1 MKGEGPE
8 RASTDTPI
16 GKRPPARA
24 VIRSRPYRASV
35 TGPSLTGNIA
45 PLAAVVNRREVN
57 SPVVRGARMD
67 SAISKIAQ
75 ALGAAEGWAK
85 ALGRTWMRPEFVE
98 GLTKEQRQLLDDA
111 TDNLTA
117 ASRKLEALWR
127 ELENERR

>member
-45 PLAAVVNRREVN
+45 PPAAVVNRREVN

-67 SAISKIAQ
+67 KAISQVAKAS
-75 ALGAAEGWAK
+75 GAAEGWAK
-85 ALGRTWMRPEFVE
+85 ALGCPWMRPEFVE

-111 TDNLTA
+111 IANLEVA
-117 ASRKLEALWR
+117 ALKLDALRR
-127 ELENERR
+127 ELTNERR